1 MIGIV
6 WGRTKKRA
14 IEKLEEIKKNYIS
27 YKLDIIK
34 EQENYFETQNGDV
47 WRAVE
52 ANEYAIGYR
61 CNISYIDK
69 SIPED
74 LVKKTVIRSTM
85 LYPYQGFKYF
95 DI

>member
-34 EQENYFETQNGDV
+34 E
-47 WRAVE
+47 
-52 ANEYAIGYR
+52 
-61 CNISYIDK
+61 
-69 SIPED
+69 
-74 LVKKTVIRSTM
+74 
-85 LYPYQGFKYF
+85 
-95 DI
+95 